1 MRRTGRIWS
10 GFKHSGKLPFC
21 YLVCTFFFF
30 LTRVL
35 PQQLFISHW
44 VDCEHQCFSPPI
56 IQFLF
61 SWLWQLNWFYCI
73 VQNNSK
79 YDLYSKSS
87 VHIDVEKVKPYYESL
102 IKKVCTCA
110 NFCVVVILNTFFF
123 FTKIGFFFFLSFCS
137 TYPKSSDGNPWGWKA
152 YCTKGKDPALGCLPY
167 F

>member
-1 MRRTGRIWS
+1 MLFNLYI
-10 GFKHSGKLPFC
+10 
-21 YLVCTFFFF
+21 FFF

-44 VDCEHQCFSPPI
+44 ADCEHQCFSPPI

-79 YDLYSKSS
+79 YDLYSKSN

-102 IKKVCTCA
+102 IKKVCTSAKFCA
-110 NFCVVVILNTFFF
+110 SVILNTFFF
-123 FTKIGFFFFLSFCS
+123 FTKIGFFFSFFLFAVL
-137 TYPKSSDGNPWGWKA
+137 PRKA
-152 YCTKGKDPALGCLPY
+152 QMVILEVGRHTALRERIRL
-167 F
+167 